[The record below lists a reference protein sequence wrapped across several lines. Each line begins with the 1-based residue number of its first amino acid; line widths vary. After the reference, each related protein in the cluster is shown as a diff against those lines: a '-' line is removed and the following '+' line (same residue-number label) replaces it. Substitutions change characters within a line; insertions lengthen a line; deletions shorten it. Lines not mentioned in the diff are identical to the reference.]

1 MSDRKIQTVVVLAMS
16 ADGKIAAA
24 DGSAARFGSERDQVQ
39 LEQQVAEADA
49 VLFGAGTLR
58 AYGTTLSVRSP
69 DLIQQRQQQGKPAQ
83 PVQIVCS
90 PSGKLDPDWRFFRQP
105 VPRWLLTTEAGR
117 DAWRDYLHD
126 CKSDRRLPDLFDRII
141 THGVTDQQIDWPQV
155 FSQFEQA
162 NFKRLAILGGGQ
174 LVASLLKA
182 DCVDQ
187 IRLTVCPLVLGGET
201 APSPVQGEGW
211 PEAVAPRLQL
221 ISAQIID
228 QEVFLYYHLKRN
240 DANAKSEEKGSI

>member
-1 MSDRKIQTVVVLAMS
+1 MADRRIQTVVVLAMS

-24 DGSAARFGSERDQVQ
+24 DGSAARFGSERDKAH

-58 AYGTTLSVRSP
+58 AYGTTLSVRNP

-105 VPRWLLTTEAGR
+105 VPRWLLTTAAGR
-117 DAWRDYLHD
+117 DALRDGER
-126 CKSDRRLPDLFDRII
+126 DRRLLDLFDRII
-141 THGVTDQQIDWPQV
+141 TYGVTDQQIDWSQV
-155 FSQFEQA
+155 LTQFEQA
-162 NFKRLAILGGGQ
+162 NLKRLAVLGGGQ

-182 DCVDQ
+182 DCVDE
-187 IRLTVCPLVLGGET
+187 IRLTVCPLVLGGQT

-221 ISAQIID
+221 ISAQVID
-228 QEVFLYYHLKRN
+228 QEVFLHYRLQREI
-240 DANAKSEEKGSI
+240 DANAKSEEKGSM

>member
-1 MSDRKIQTVVVLAMS
+1 MSDRMLQTVVVLAMS

-24 DGSAARFGSERDQVQ
+24 DGSAARFGSERDRAH
-39 LEQQVAEADA
+39 LEEQVAEADA

-58 AYGTTLSVRSP
+58 AYGTTLSVRNP

-117 DAWRDYLHD
+117 DSWRDGE
-126 CKSDRRLPDLFDRII
+126 SDRRLSDRFDHIL
-141 THGVTDQQIDWPQV
+141 TQGVSDQHIDWPQV
-155 FSQFEQA
+155 FSLFKQA
-162 NFKRLAILGGGQ
+162 NFKRLAVLGGGQ

-182 DCVDQ
+182 DCVDE
-187 IRLTVCPLVLGGET
+187 IRLTVCPLVLGGHA

-221 ISAQIID
+221 ISAQVID
-228 QEVFLYYHLKRN
+228 QEVFLHYHLRRGI
-240 DANAKSEEKGSI
+240 DANAKSEEKGSM